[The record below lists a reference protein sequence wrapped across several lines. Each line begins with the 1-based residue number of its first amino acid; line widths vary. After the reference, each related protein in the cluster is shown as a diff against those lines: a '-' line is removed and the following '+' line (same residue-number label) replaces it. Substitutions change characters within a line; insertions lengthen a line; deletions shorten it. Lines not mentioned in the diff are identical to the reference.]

1 MGKKYI
7 MVNGKKIFLKD
18 GEAPE
23 VKDED
28 EDKDAPDT
36 TEAPDGEGDADAEA
50 DADAPEGDDLEDKVD
65 KVADNLANSV
75 REKLGLEGL
84 EKKVDGLL
92 SAQDK
97 GNSKIMSILQGKD
110 LTKGKNQ
117 LTKEEK
123 IVGFYHA
130 LVSGD
135 REVAKALSE
144 GTAADGGYLFPDEF
158 RAELVR
164 WLTDQNRMRS
174 LVRVVPMRRDVLKA
188 PSLVES
194 VQVYWTAENAAK
206 TTTTAHFGEITLT
219 ARKVAAIL
227 YASDE
232 LIEDSTEID
241 VVNLIIQLFGEKIA
255 EEEDR
260 VICAGNG
267 TTEPTG
273 LITAGTIRTVSV
285 AGNLNF
291 DDIIDLVYAVP
302 QKYHKAASFLV
313 HRTNIKELRKLKDN
327 DGRYIWSEPISAGG
341 APTILGYPVY
351 EVNWVGEANIF
362 FGNWK
367 LAYWLGDRKKMT
379 VKISNDTTQAF
390 TQDMTAIRVVARIG
404 GNVVLPDAA
413 AHLDSIP

>member
-1 MGKKYI
+1 MSKKFI
-7 MVNGKKIFLKD
+7 TVGGKKIYLKD
-18 GEAPE
+18 GDPTPEVETEEEEVKEETPEAPE
-23 VKDED
+23 
-28 EDKDAPDT
+28 AP
-36 TEAPDGEGDADAEA
+36 EAPEKTEEKEEDVEEQVEEVAKNIVDSVSKKLGLDN
-50 DADAPEGDDLEDKVD
+50 LKDKVD
-65 KVADNLANSV
+65 EVMANQ
-75 REKLGLEGL
+75 E
-84 EKKVDGLL
+84 
-92 SAQDK
+92 K
-97 GNSKIMSILQGKD
+97 GNSKILEILNSKD
-110 LTKGKNQ
+110 LTKAKSQ

-130 LVSGD
+130 LIQGD
-135 REVAKALSE
+135 KEVCKALSE

-174 LVRVVPMRRDVLKA
+174 LVRVIPMRRDVLNA
-188 PSLVES
+188 PSLVSS
-194 VQVYWTAENAAK
+194 VELYWTAENAAK
-206 TTTTAHFGEITLT
+206 TTTTTHFGQITLT

-241 VVNLIIQLFGEKIA
+241 VVNLIIQLFGEKLA

-260 VICAGNG
+260 VIIQGNG

-273 LITAGTIRTVSV
+273 IITAGTLRTVSV

-291 DDIIDLVYAVP
+291 DDIIDLVYALP
-302 QKYHKAASFLV
+302 QKYQNGSSFLV
-313 HRTNIKELRKLKDN
+313 HRNNIKELRKLKDN
-327 DGRYIWSEPISAGG
+327 DGRYLWGEPVAAGSP
-341 APTILGYPVY
+341 PTILGYPVY
-351 EVNWVGEANIF
+351 ENNWVGDANIL

-367 LAYWLGDRKKMT
+367 LVYWLGDRKQMT

-390 TQDMTAIRVVARIG
+390 TQDMTAIRVVARIA
-404 GNVVLPDAA
+404 GNVVLADAG